1 MSSAPLPSSC
11 SPTSGLQLRIRG
23 TGAVNPSAPCSPSWG
38 TVSLLMTPTS
48 VPGADRDGDWAC
60 PGPGPPARVSLPRS
74 ATRAWLWPSAR
85 PPASR
90 PAGPHSLAD
99 LCRVVPS
106 HTHRFA
112 ALAVTLLG
120 GQLLT
125 QAPGGWG
132 RGRLLLLLLGHRVSE
147 PCCLLCRNS
156 AVASSAHPHLW
167 GRMRQLRVQ
176 VWGAGE
182 GLFSGSWRL
191 TFPLPS
197 EHSSR
202 YVEVVFF
209 FKWQKVPFQSSHL
222 KGL

>member
-1 MSSAPLPSSC
+1 MMSSAPLPSSC
-11 SPTSGLQLRIRG
+11 SPASGLQLRIRG
-23 TGAVNPSAPCSPSWG
+23 TGAVNPSALCSPSWG

-48 VPGADRDGDWAC
+48 VLGADGDGDWAC

-120 GQLLT
+120 WTAADTG
-125 QAPGGWG
+125 PGG
-132 RGRLLLLLLGHRVSE
+132 LGAR
-147 PCCLLCRNS
+147 S
-156 AVASSAHPHLW
+156 ASLVASGP
-167 GRMRQLRVQ
+167 
-176 VWGAGE
+176 
-182 GLFSGSWRL
+182 
-191 TFPLPS
+191 PS
-197 EHSSR
+197 FRALLS
-202 YVEVVFF
+202 VM
-209 FKWQKVPFQSSHL
+209 P
-222 KGL
+222 